1 MVGIGAVCEQ
11 LGLTPRAIRY
21 YEDQGL
27 VETKRDRQNY
37 RRYDA
42 RAREQLQQIAEFRRA
57 GLSLDDIHEIFAV
70 ERSSGKAAQRDCA
83 LKKLRAH
90 SAELEVQRKNLD
102 AALRRLESE
111 AVVAANGAEPPAKP
125 REMAFAARR

>member
-27 VETKRDRQNY
+27 VETRRDRQNY

-42 RAREQLQQIAEFRRA
+42 RAREQLQLIAEFRRA
-57 GLSLDDIHEIFAV
+57 GLSLDDIHEIFTV
-70 ERSSGKAAQRDCA
+70 GRSGGPAAQQDCA
-83 LKKLRAH
+83 LRKLRAR
-90 SAELEVQRKNLD
+90 SAQLEAERKSLEGS
-102 AALRRLESE
+102 LRRLESE
-111 AVVAANGAEPPAKP
+111 VLVAANGGDAPKS
-125 REMAFAARR
+125 REVGGWR

>member
-27 VETKRDRQNY
+27 VETRRDRQNY

-42 RAREQLQQIAEFRRA
+42 RAREQLQMIAEFRRA

-70 ERSSGKAAQRDCA
+70 ERSAGKAAQTDCA
-83 LKKLRAH
+83 LRKLRAH
-90 SAELEVQRKNLD
+90 GAELDAERKNLE
-102 AALRRLESE
+102 ATLRRLESE
-111 AVVAANGAEPPAKP
+111 ASVAPKPAEALKP
-125 REMAFAARR
+125 RELALAR

>member
-11 LGLTPRAIRY
+11 LGLTARAIRY

-27 VETKRDRQNY
+27 IETKRDRQNY

-42 RAREQLQQIAEFRRA
+42 RAREKLQLIAELRRA

-70 ERSSGKAAQRDCA
+70 ERTSGKTAQRECA
-83 LKKLRAH
+83 LRKLRTH
-90 SAELEVQRKNLD
+90 YAEIEAERKHLEATL
-102 AALRRLESE
+102 LRLEAE
-111 AVVAANGAEPPAKP
+111 GRTAVKTNDGPPAVRQP
-125 REMAFAARR
+125 VLATAR